1 MDIWSICG
9 NLLHIQR
16 ILSIP
21 PAADRH
27 TAHVR
32 ERMRARVEGWSA
44 DDCWL
49 GFLAGTACVQDML
62 CAVDCLALVSP
73 RIFST
78 LIARSNS
85 LFRGLC
91 LVANEKS
98 DLRPCIKWMVRC
110 SSLCLWNL
118 AQCLWAIASTSE
130 PSLPIVPNGVS
141 SLSTGV
147 LSTSPAAWD
156 TSRIGNARLMRDLN
170 GVPALAAKHARTWS
184 IRPRSRVCSSLCIT
198 CCICLH
204 AAFE

>member
-1 MDIWSICG
+1 VDIWSICG

-85 LFRGLC
+85 SFRGLC
-91 LVANEKS
+91 FVANEKS

-118 AQCLWAIASTSE
+118 AQCLLAISSTSGAF
-130 PSLPIVPNGVS
+130 SSNRAQWCFQPIHRRTQYLTCSVGYI
-141 SLSTGV
+141 TY
-147 LSTSPAAWD
+147 WKCE
-156 TSRIGNARLMRDLN
+156 INAR
-170 GVPALAAKHARTWS
+170 
-184 IRPRSRVCSSLCIT
+184 
-198 CCICLH
+198 
-204 AAFE
+204 F